1 MRPQRPKFKRPPQPV
16 PEELCASILELLRA
30 KFYDGPDRAA
40 EAKAFAQDRTRLL
53 KWVVLWPAWWLNSR
67 AVTIHGDEYRKIFVK
82 TFLQAAAHVTSK
94 VKYRPAYLRHVIQ
107 SHFAHHGEEYYD
119 QAKAL
124 RAQVDHIL
132 LIAQQGREAAPD
144 PVAALAAAQKLLA
157 VPKRAKK
164 AEKPLPATPKPALQ
178 PPVKDQ
184 LSLF

>member
-1 MRPQRPKFKRPPQPV
+1 MRPQQLQNRRAQLFRHR
-16 PEELCASILELLRA
+16 LR
-30 KFYDGPDRAA
+30 RAFEFGA
-40 EAKAFAQDRTRLL
+40 LR
-53 KWVVLWPAWWLNSR
+53 
-67 AVTIHGDEYRKIFVK
+67 
-82 TFLQAAAHVTSK
+82 AHVTSK

-164 AEKPLPATPKPALQ
+164 AEKPVPPTPKPAVQ